1 MTFKRKK
8 LALLGTVAV
17 AGLAYAAIVTQIQ
30 LKPEITLSEG
40 GNGHK
45 PKIQR
50 ASDGTLVS
58 AFGDSPAS
66 VGDVY
71 DTKGDVDRPARD
83 IYVKYCKPSA
93 TKTCDLA
100 TDWTKATTAFGT
112 DGNVSNQA
120 TKSSMSSAWD
130 DDTPGV
136 LKPYLGDTD
145 KPNIKTS
152 GPVMVLT
159 WVGKYCPNGDL
170 QAVDVDGDVN
180 TNQRAVRYLERKSRV
195 IPFSCTWAAYSTNNG
210 QTWAAPVQLSNGERD
225 AKQDASFGSYDSVSK
240 TGKLNISWQE
250 DPKGLQLG
258 ESDGPGD
265 GASGANVSNGTDV
278 WYAYGN
284 IDMNSLTDKVV
295 IAKNTAPVVGKE
307 DRAFGFRLTD
317 NYTKDGIGGTDAA
330 NPVFN
335 ALGTQ
340 VDKDTIESGGAGAA
354 RPNIAMVSNQTVL
367 AYEETKGSEGLDEGK
382 FIRYH
387 TFSYN
392 TVPTDAAGKAGCII
406 SNPQKNARRV
416 RFLTQSAAAATGVT
430 APAVPSRSG
439 VNIAIFWKE
448 GIYDKGGPS
457 DIVLRRGMVDPAVA
471 SNVQSGLKTTQMVP
485 AVDAACAA
493 LDYTASQTLSNLPGD
508 NISSRADRLAT
519 LGVTGL
525 TDSTETDY
533 YENALAHRGV
543 LRGDQLWVGYKYT
556 PDLVAM
562 WNQDTNYNFW
572 LRKFTFDGSSNSV
585 GGSWGLPFNVSNE
598 TDTNVNVREPRI
610 FGTPAS
616 NTGAGFCDNADPTL
630 ATDPTFCQNAD
641 VVYVMWGSQ
650 ENVNPFNIEGGADL
664 GVWGSAS
671 LDGGANFL
679 PKVRISEEM
688 GSLFNDDE
696 SAFETQPVTRPD
708 GTRFY
713 AMFNTET
720 FDPITKAFIS
730 AAARYR
736 SGDIVQVD
744 DGTVPGTTPSTDGG
758 GGGCTAANGKAP
770 FDPMLPLFAALGLI
784 GWGLRRARRS

>member
-1 MTFKRKK
+1 MKFKRRYVG
-8 LALLGTVAV
+8 LLGSLAV
-17 AGLAYAAIVTQIQ
+17 AGVAYAAIVTQIQ

-58 AFGDSPAS
+58 AFGDSPAG
-66 VGDVY
+66 VGNVY

-83 IYVKYCKPSA
+83 IYVKYCKQSA

-120 TKSSMSSAWD
+120 TKSSMTTDWKGTLGA
-130 DDTPGV
+130 PA
-136 LKPYLGDTD
+136 PYLGDTD

-159 WVGKYCPNGDL
+159 WTGKYCPNGNL
-170 QAVDVDGDVN
+170 QAPDADGDAN
-180 TNQRAVRYLERKSRV
+180 ANQRAVRYLERAERI
-195 IPFSCTWAAYSTNNG
+195 IPFSCTWAAYSSNNG

-225 AKQDASFGSYDSVSK
+225 AKQDASFGSYNSDPLV
-240 TGKLNISWQE
+240 KLGQINISWQE
-250 DPKGLQLG
+250 NPKGLQLG

-265 GASGANVSNGTDV
+265 GASGANVSKGTDV

-284 IDMNSLTDKVV
+284 IDMNAATNKVV
-295 IAKNTAPVVGKE
+295 IVQNTTPVASE
-307 DRAFGFRLTD
+307 ARAFGFRLTD

-335 ALGTQ
+335 AAGTQ

-354 RPNIAMVSNQTVL
+354 RPNVGMVSNQTIV

-387 TFSYN
+387 TFKFDI
-392 TVPTDAAGKAGCII
+392 VPTDAAGKAGCII

-430 APAVPSRSG
+430 APAVPGRSG

-448 GIYDKGGPS
+448 GIEDKGGPS
-457 DIVLRRGMVDPAVA
+457 DIVLRRGMVNPTALSSA
-471 SNVQSGLKTTQMVP
+471 QSGLATTSMVP

-543 LRGDQLWVGYKYT
+543 LRGDQLWVGYNYT

-572 LRKFTFDGSSNSV
+572 LRKFTFDGSGNTT
-585 GGSWGLPFNVSNE
+585 GGSWGLPFNVSKE

-610 FGTPAS
+610 FGTPSSGPACP
-616 NTGAGFCDNADPTL
+616 TGIPTDPTT
-630 ATDPTFCQNAD
+630 TDATFCQNPD

-650 ENVNPFNIEGGADL
+650 ENVNPFDPEGGDDL

-736 SGDIVQVD
+736 SADIVQVD
-744 DGTVPGTTPSTDGG
+744 DGTVTPPAATGG
-758 GGGCTAANGKAP
+758 GGGCSAATGERP
-770 FDPMLPLFAALGLI
+770 VDPMLPLFAALGLL

>member
-17 AGLAYAAIVTQIQ
+17 AGMAYAAIVTQIQ

-58 AFGDSPAS
+58 AFGDSPAG

-71 DTKGDVDRPARD
+71 DTKADAERPARD
-83 IYVKYCKPSA
+83 IYVKYCKPGTTRPDTA
-93 TKTCDLA
+93 IRTCDDPA
-100 TDWTKATTAFGT
+100 DWTKATTASGT

-120 TKSSMSSAWD
+120 TKWSMTSDWKGTLGDPA
-130 DDTPGV
+130 
-136 LKPYLGDTD
+136 PYLGDTD

-170 QAVDVDGDVN
+170 QAVDADGDLN
-180 TNQRAVRYLERKSRV
+180 LNQRAVRYLERDSRV
-195 IPFSCTWAAYSTNNG
+195 IPFSCTWASYSTNNG
-210 QTWAAPVQLSNGERD
+210 ATWAAPVQLSNGERD

-250 DPKGLQLG
+250 DPQGLQLG
-258 ESDGPGD
+258 EADGPGD

-278 WYAYGN
+278 WYAYGD
-284 IDMNSLTDKVV
+284 IDMNAATNKVV
-295 IAKNTAPVVGKE
+295 IVKNASAEPN
-307 DRAFGFRLTD
+307 AFGFRLTD
-317 NYTKDGIGGTDAA
+317 NATDTGIGGTDTA

-335 ALGTQ
+335 AAGTQ
-340 VDKDTIESGGAGAA
+340 VDKNTIESGGAGAS
-354 RPNIAMVSNQTVL
+354 RPNIAMVGNQTVL
-367 AYEETKGSEGLDEGK
+367 AYEETKASEGLDEGK

-387 TFSYN
+387 TFTYN
-392 TVPTDAAGKAGCII
+392 AVPTTPEGKAGCII

-416 RFLTQSAAAATGVT
+416 RFLTQSAAAATDVT
-430 APAVPSRSG
+430 APAVPGRSG

-448 GIYDKGGPS
+448 GLYTTGGPS

-471 SNVQSGLKTTQMVP
+471 SNVQSGLKTTRMVP

-493 LDYTASQTLSNLPGD
+493 LDYTASQTLSNLPAD

-543 LRGDQLWVGYKYT
+543 LRGDQLWVGYNYT

-572 LRKFTFDGSSNSV
+572 LRKFTFDGSGNTT

-610 FGTPAS
+610 FGTPSS

-650 ENVNPFNIEGGADL
+650 ENVNPYNIEGGADL
-664 GVWGSAS
+664 GVWGSVS
-671 LDGGANFL
+671 LDGGANFV
-679 PKVRISEEM
+679 PRVRISEEM
-688 GSLFNDDE
+688 GSLFNDED
-696 SAFETQPVTRPD
+696 SAFEAQPVTRPD

-713 AMFNTET
+713 AMFNTEDST
-720 FDPITKAFIS
+720 AGT

-744 DGTVPGTTPSTDGG
+744 DGTVPGTTPGTTDGG
-758 GGGCTAANGKAP
+758 GGCTTASGNAP
-770 FDPMLPLFAALGLI
+770 IDPMLPLLAALGLM
-784 GWGLRRARRS
+784 GWVLRRERRN